1 MHIFYDTAGPCFV
14 CDNPGEKLCN
24 DCNQLGYIKDD
35 STFYFCERCSM
46 LWHSRPERQ
55 SHKPVVRKGTA
66 DTYPLELLS
75 VLCIETSHY
84 VCFTRITGS
93 GKDQW
98 VFFDSMATRAGKD
111 TTFLTLILHES
122 FYYLSDEYN
131 LPRVT
136 DCTDEINE
144 WVYGGKDISK
154 VPLKQLPE
162 LVCRYVRDPY
172 LCIYTEFGGNL
183 Y

>member
-1 MHIFYDTAGPCFV
+1 MP
-14 CDNPGEKLCN
+14 L
-24 DCNQLGYIKDD
+24 
-35 STFYFCERCSM
+35 YFCTGCSV
-46 LWHSRPERQ
+46 LWHSHPQRQ
-55 SHKPVVRKGTA
+55 SHKPVARSGTP
-66 DTYPLELLS
+66 DTHPLELLS

-98 VFFDSMATRAGKD
+98 VFFDSMATRTGKVV
-111 TTFLTLILHES
+111 ILNNS
-122 FYYLSDEYN
+122 LNYYCWILDDEYN

-136 DCTDEINE
+136 NCTDEINE

-154 VPLKQLPE
+154 LPSKELPE
-162 LVCRYVRDPY
+162 LVRRYVGDPY